1 MAFLTSVKCETKK
14 YQKFGG
20 YFGIL
25 WQLVNAI
32 GDSYIIQM
40 SGKSIINI
48 TFYFQGKAC
57 E

>member
-1 MAFLTSVKCETKK
+1 MAFLTSVKCEKK

-40 SGKSIINI
+40 SGK
-48 TFYFQGKAC
+48 A
-57 E
+57 

>member
-40 SGKSIINI
+40 SGK
-48 TFYFQGKAC
+48 A
-57 E
+57 

>member
-1 MAFLTSVKCETKK
+1 MLAHLKKIFSKTISSMAFLTSVKCEKK

-40 SGKSIINI
+40 SGK
-48 TFYFQGKAC
+48 A
-57 E
+57 